1 MSQDQRTMFVA
12 EIAILETRSQL
23 LNQITGDRIIASY
36 LPRILRHP
44 LDKGKAYK
52 GKNHHIGAI

>member
-1 MSQDQRTMFVA
+1 MFVA

-23 LNQITGDRIIASY
+23 LNQKTGDRIIASY

-44 LDKGKAYK
+44 LDKGKSYK
-52 GKNHHIGAI
+52 GKNHHFGGI